1 VIRYRLAQIHDDRAQ
16 WSTATTVETT
26 PLTMRQL
33 QILDCV
39 REHLATHGY
48 PPTHRQIAEQVGLS
62 SSSSV
67 HRQVSRLHALGHLH
81 RGLRQVRALS
91 PARPGQPGGSAR
103 LTVIDGG
110 RP

>member
-1 VIRYRLAQIHDDRAQ
+1 MTRYQIARIHDGRAK

-33 QILDCV
+33 QVLECV
-39 REHLATHGY
+39 REHLDTFGY
-48 PPTHRQIAEQVGLS
+48 PPTHRQIADQVGLS
-62 SSSSV
+62 STSSV
-67 HRQVSRLHALGHLH
+67 HHQLLRLHALGHLR

-91 PARPGQPGGSAR
+91 PSLPGGSTP